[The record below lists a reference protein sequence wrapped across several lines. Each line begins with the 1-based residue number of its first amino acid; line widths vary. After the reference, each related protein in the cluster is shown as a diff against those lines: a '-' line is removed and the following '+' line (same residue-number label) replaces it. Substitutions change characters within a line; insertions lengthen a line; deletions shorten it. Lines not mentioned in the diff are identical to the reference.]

1 MIIFIYSFLIIK
13 QVNYKNK
20 KIGGIGEEA
29 AAAYLLTL
37 GFFIRCKNFRA
48 GRSEIDLI
56 VSCENTLVFVE
67 VKTRKSEQYGYPEEA
82 VNYKKEANIIRA
94 SGKYIHDQRYRG
106 EIRYDILAIILDK
119 KSNVKSIFH
128 IKDAFFPGP

>member
-1 MIIFIYSFLIIK
+1 M
-13 QVNYKNK
+13 NYKNK
-20 KIGGIGEEA
+20 EVGGIGEAA

-37 GFFIRCKNFRA
+37 GFFIHCKNFRA

-56 VSCENTLVFVE
+56 VSRENTLVFVE
-67 VKTRKSEQYGYPEEA
+67 VKTRESELYGYPEEA

-94 SGKYIHDQRYRG
+94 SGIYIHDQKYRG

-119 KSNVKSIFH
+119 ESNVKSIFH
-128 IKDAFFPGP
+128 IKDAFFAGP